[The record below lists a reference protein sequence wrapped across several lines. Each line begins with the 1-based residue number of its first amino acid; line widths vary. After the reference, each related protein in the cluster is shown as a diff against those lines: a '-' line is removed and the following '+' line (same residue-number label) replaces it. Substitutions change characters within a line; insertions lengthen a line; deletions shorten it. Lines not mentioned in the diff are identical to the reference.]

1 MDFASGNPLVTALV
15 VGVLLVLVVAR
26 QLTDRPVTAQ
36 RTMLVPL
43 VLTVLG
49 VLTLL
54 QAHPPVTTVGL
65 ALTGAEL
72 LLVVGLGV
80 LRGRSVRL
88 FVRDGVLHQ
97 RGGAVTLALWVL
109 TIGLRIG
116 LGLLAVRLGAGA
128 LASATLLASFGLSLL
143 VQGRVLRDRVAAVAG
158 VDGAGSPRA
167 RIGG

>member
-15 VGVLLVLVVAR
+15 VAALLVWVVTR
-26 QLTDRPVTAQ
+26 QLTDRPVTDR

-54 QAHPPVTTVGL
+54 QAHAPVTTVGL
-65 ALTGAEL
+65 ALTGVEL

-128 LASATLLASFGLSLL
+128 LESATLLASLGLSLL
-143 VQGRVLRDRVAAVAG
+143 VQGWVLRARATTVTS
-158 VDGAGSPRA
+158 VDGAGTPHA